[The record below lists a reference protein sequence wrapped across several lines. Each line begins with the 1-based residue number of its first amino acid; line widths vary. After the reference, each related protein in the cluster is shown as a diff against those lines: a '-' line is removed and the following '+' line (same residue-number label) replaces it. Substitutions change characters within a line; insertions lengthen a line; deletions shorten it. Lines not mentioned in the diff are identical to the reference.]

1 MVKPSDFG
9 LFLKE
14 KRKAAHLTQDDLAS
28 AINKSGQYISNIEK
42 GKNNAPPNPSDI
54 EALIRRL
61 GLSNDEANLFKEKAS
76 ADRGRLPI
84 EQMDYL
90 MKHPVKPLLAD
101 ADFKVY
107 IATPRM
113 PEVHIIRR
121 KAVYLTH
128 CSALFAAH
136 CLTAQMLH
144 YPIVCDPVASAASQ
158 IRSAKQNL
166 VDLQGVQCL

>member
-1 MVKPSDFG
+1 MIEPSDFG

-14 KRKAAHLTQDDLAS
+14 KRKNAQLTQDELAS

-76 ADRGRLPI
+76 ADRGRLPN

-90 MKHPVKPLLAD
+90 MKHRKLLDLINYGLENNVNDKRWAE
-101 ADFKVY
+101 
-107 IATPRM
+107 M
-113 PEVHIIRR
+113 
-121 KAVYLTH
+121 
-128 CSALFAAH
+128 
-136 CLTAQMLH
+136 LTA
-144 YPIVCDPVASAASQ
+144 ISGG
-158 IRSAKQNL
+158 K
-166 VDLQGVQCL
+166 

>member
-1 MVKPSDFG
+1 MIEPSDFG

-14 KRKAAHLTQDDLAS
+14 KRKNAQLTQDELAS

-84 EQMDYL
+84 EQMDIL
-90 MKHPVKPLLAD
+90 SKTFRRIKA
-101 ADFKVY
+101 
-107 IATPRM
+107 IA
-113 PEVHIIRR
+113 
-121 KAVYLTH
+121 LS
-128 CSALFAAH
+128 SA
-136 CLTAQMLH
+136 
-144 YPIVCDPVASAASQ
+144 
-158 IRSAKQNL
+158 
-166 VDLQGVQCL
+166 

>member
-1 MVKPSDFG
+1 MIEPSDFG

-14 KRKAAHLTQDDLAS
+14 KRKNAQLTQDELAS

-76 ADRGRLPI
+76 ADRVRLPI

-90 MKHPVKPLLAD
+90 MKHRKLIDLINFGLENNINDKCWAEMLATISGG
-101 ADFKVY
+101 K
-107 IATPRM
+107 
-113 PEVHIIRR
+113 
-121 KAVYLTH
+121 
-128 CSALFAAH
+128 
-136 CLTAQMLH
+136 
-144 YPIVCDPVASAASQ
+144 
-158 IRSAKQNL
+158 
-166 VDLQGVQCL
+166 

>member
-28 AINKSGQYISNIEK
+28 AINKSGPYISNIEK

-76 ADRGRLPI
+76 ADRGRLPN

-90 MKHPVKPLLAD
+90 MKH
-101 ADFKVY
+101 
-107 IATPRM
+107 
-113 PEVHIIRR
+113 R
-121 KAVYLTH
+121 KLIDLINYGLENNINDKRWAEM
-128 CSALFAAH
+128 
-136 CLTAQMLH
+136 LTA
-144 YPIVCDPVASAASQ
+144 ISGG
-158 IRSAKQNL
+158 K
-166 VDLQGVQCL
+166 